1 MGQKIYALSG
11 QMIRNL
17 SKNTVELGQE
27 EKEISTSLS
36 AGQINSGQNSL
47 IFTLEV
53 CGLFYCISVVKKIAD
68 VL

>member
-53 CGLFYCISVVKKIAD
+53 RGLFYCIS
-68 VL
+68 